1 MAADLPLST
10 VHGGGKRR
18 GAFAKD
24 WCRRWRQP
32 AGLQATHGHRRSE
45 KMRARDGRA

>member
-18 GAFAKD
+18 EHLLKTGADDGVSRLAYKQRMATAD
-24 WCRRWRQP
+24 PRR
-32 AGLQATHGHRRSE
+32 
-45 KMRARDGRA
+45 